1 MNTISDLP
9 MLHDMD
15 ADYSPQYVKLA
26 RIIRDKITSGHYEQ
40 GDPLPADSLAAEHR
54 VSVRVACHTLEML
67 AANRYVK
74 RPGKFS
80 PYVVAWQEGAL
91 CVGGSTG
98 QRSSRGS
105 RRPSSAPTSAPCA
118 RAGDGPKVTSVS

>member
-80 PYVVAWQEGAL
+80 SYVVTWQAGA
-91 CVGGSTG
+91 
-98 QRSSRGS
+98 
-105 RRPSSAPTSAPCA
+105 
-118 RAGDGPKVTSVS
+118 